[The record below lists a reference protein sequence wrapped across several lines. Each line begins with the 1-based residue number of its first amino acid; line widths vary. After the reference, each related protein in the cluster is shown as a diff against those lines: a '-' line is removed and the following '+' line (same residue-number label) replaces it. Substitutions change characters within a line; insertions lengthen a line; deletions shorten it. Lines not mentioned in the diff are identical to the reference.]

1 MKNKGAITS
10 MNYVSKIVRLRVFFA
25 LSCSTLCC
33 FSRSLVDFRHFEF
46 DGSGST
52 INSKVREANSFSPAP
67 SDTILSS
74 LLYHRLL
81 GTQYHHRR
89 YRRCLCCS
97 YYIDKG
103 EPLD

>member
-10 MNYVSKIVRLRVFFA
+10 MNYVSKIIRIRVLFSDTCIKLFNP
-25 LSCSTLCC
+25 LL

-52 INSKVREANSFSPAP
+52 INSKVREANSFNPAP

-74 LLYHRLL
+74 SL
-81 GTQYHHRR
+81 
-89 YRRCLCCS
+89 S
-97 YYIDKG
+97 YA
-103 EPLD
+103 